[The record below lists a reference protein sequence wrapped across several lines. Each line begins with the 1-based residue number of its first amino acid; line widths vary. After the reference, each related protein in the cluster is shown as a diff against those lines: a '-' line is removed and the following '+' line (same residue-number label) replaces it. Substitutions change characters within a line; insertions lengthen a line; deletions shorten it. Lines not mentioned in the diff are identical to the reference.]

1 MIREG
6 LSDSHAHLHGEEFK
20 RDREDVLRRAR
31 EAGVELI
38 VEVGSGEGMEDVFSA
53 IELAEA
59 YPFVYA
65 TLAIHPH
72 DVSGAREDLFER
84 ICSLLDHPKVVG
96 VGETGLDYH
105 YLNSPKEIQKEAFR
119 RFISIARGKKLPLVL
134 HIREAHRDAL
144 EILKEERAG
153 EVGGVAHCFSGSYEE
168 ARRLMDMG
176 FYISFSGVVTFK
188 NARRV
193 REVVRRVPIERTLI
207 ETDAPYLSPE
217 PFRGKRNEPAY
228 VEYVARV
235 IAEEKGLSPED
246 VARITTL
253 NTREV
258 FRIGEGKM
266 ETRVAYPIRDSL
278 YLNITNRCTN
288 YCTFCAKFNGYMVKG
303 HYLKLKKEPTTEE
316 IIASLKGCERYREVV
331 FCGFGEPLL
340 RLEVVKEVVRWLK
353 GRGVR
358 VRIDTD
364 GLANLVHG
372 RNILPELKGLV
383 DAISVSLNAPDEETY
398 SRYCVSK
405 YGRKAYRA
413 VKEFIK
419 EAKKY
424 IPEVTATVVAL
435 PDLDIEAC
443 RKVVEE
449 ELGVR
454 FRVREYNVVG

>member
-6 LSDSHAHLHGEEFK
+6 LSDSHAHLHGEEFEK
-20 RDREDVLRRAR
+20 DREDVLRRAR
-31 EAGVELI
+31 EAGLELI
-38 VEVGSGEGMEDVFSA
+38 VEVGSGEGMEDALSA
-53 IELAEA
+53 IGLAEA

-72 DVSGAREDLFER
+72 DASRAGEELFER
-84 ICSLLDHPKVVG
+84 TGALLDHPKVVG

-105 YLNSPKEIQKEAFR
+105 YLNSPKEVQKEVFR
-119 RFISIARGKKLPLVL
+119 RFISMARERRLPLVL
-134 HIREAHRDAL
+134 HIRDAHRDAL
-144 EILKEERAG
+144 EILEEERAS
-153 EVGGVAHCFSGSYEE
+153 EVGGVAHCFSGGYEE

-193 REVVRRVPIERTLI
+193 REVVRKVPIERTLI

-217 PFRGKRNEPAY
+217 PFRGRRNEPAY
-228 VEYVARV
+228 VEYVARA

-253 NTREV
+253 NTRQV
-258 FRIGEGKM
+258 FRIGEGQR
-266 ETRVAYPIRDSL
+266 EARIAYPIRDSL

-288 YCTFCAKFNGYMVKG
+288 YCIFCAKFNGYMVKG
-303 HYLKLKKEPTTEE
+303 HYLKLEREPTVEE

-340 RLEVVKEVVRWLK
+340 RLDVVKEVAKWLK
-353 GRGVR
+353 ERGMRVR
-358 VRIDTD
+358 VDTD
-364 GLANLVHG
+364 GLANLVYG
-372 RNILPELKGLV
+372 RNVLPELEGLV

-405 YGRKAYRA
+405 YGREAYRA
-413 VKEFIK
+413 VKGFIK
-419 EAKKY
+419 EAKRY

-443 RKVVEE
+443 RKVAE

-454 FRVREYNVVG
+454 LRVREYNVVG